1 MTGQFKCGILLAPF
15 GGCGETG
22 KLRVIVISCQPAG
35 NRIFMGLN
43 EMTLSITNHP
53 QFDRRRAARL

>member
-15 GGCGETG
+15 GGCGETE
-22 KLRVIVISCQPAG
+22 KLQVAVILCQPSVKW
-35 NRIFMGLN
+35 IFMGLN